1 MLYIDSLL
9 CVHVVDAWLRE
20 RERRKNKKNEKKCH
34 AEFLQKAK
42 VQVGKC
48 YLKKNINKL
57 KYAAAD

>member
-1 MLYIDSLL
+1 
-9 CVHVVDAWLRE
+9 VHVVDAWLRE

-34 AEFLQKAK
+34 AEFLQKTK

-48 YLKKNINKL
+48 YPKKNINKL